1 MRKTS
6 SLLAL
11 LLLATVVL
19 LTSCGTTKVPDN
31 PSSENIPNLKSEEP
45 TANAQEIV
53 MTEDDLF
60 AQSAKNNNGM
70 FCAIGDYVY
79 GPSYYVGKT
88 GSSEEDY
95 DTFYNYSWTNN
106 PSSVFNP
113 FKMNSLFNMSFRT
126 IYHTFSSYNNTVFF
140 SSGEG
145 GVDASF
151 GNRCFSLY
159 DVWNIYSISQNE
171 ATPSLIIPGVCGD
184 FQVVGDYI
192 YYTKCGN
199 STATSAYVEHEG
211 SIWQNKNYDSGTSHL
226 YRTNLTTN
234 GDTVEITS
242 FPTYNFYIFNNKIL
256 YCKDS
261 GNGNVLCM
269 CDLDGSNEQQLSNKN
284 FIHSPVYNGEYVYYL
299 LSENNEENDWEKGQL
314 WRMTLDGTVDEQI
327 SSSVV
332 CDYCV
337 SDYKIYYTTE
347 NDCTYT
353 MNLDGSSVGVFFN
366 SSCYGMQILQAEKNY
381 LAYFLG
387 CGVASDFYLN
397 NMDGTQEIPFFN
409 DEDIF

>member
-19 LTSCGTTKVPDN
+19 LTSCGTTKVTDN
-31 PSSENIPNLKSEEP
+31 PSSENIPNLNSEET
-45 TANAQEIV
+45 TANAQEIE

-60 AQSAKNNNGM
+60 AQSAKNNNGR

-79 GPSYYVGKT
+79 GPSYYYVRKT
-88 GSSEEDY
+88 GASEEDY
-95 DTFYNYSWTNN
+95 DGFYNYSWTNN

-113 FKMNSLFNMSFRT
+113 FKMNSLFSMSNDIYRT
-126 IYHTFSSYNNTVFF
+126 FASCNNTVFF
-140 SSGEG
+140 SSGRG
-145 GVDASF
+145 GVDISS
-151 GNRCFSLY
+151 GKCCFSLS
-159 DVWNIYSISQNE
+159 DIWNIYSISQNE
-171 ATPSLIIPGVCGD
+171 ATPSLIISGVCGD

-199 STATSAYVEHEG
+199 STSTSASAYVEHD
-211 SIWQNKNYDSGTSHL
+211 ICQNEIYDSGTSHL
-226 YRTNLTTN
+226 YRTNVTTK

-242 FPTYNFYIFNNKIL
+242 FPTYNFYVFNNKIL
-256 YCKDS
+256 YCKDN
-261 GNGNVLCM
+261 GNGNILCM

-299 LSENNEENDWEKGQL
+299 LSENNEENDWGTGQL
-314 WRMTLDGTVDEQI
+314 WRITLDGTIDEQI

-332 CDYCV
+332 CDYCI
-337 SDYKIYYTTE
+337 SDHKIYYTTD
-347 NDCTYT
+347 NDCTYI
-353 MNLDGSSVGVFFN
+353 MNLDGSNVGIFFN
-366 SSCYGMQILQAEKNY
+366 SSCYGIQILHAEKNY
-381 LAYFLG
+381 IAYSLSIE
-387 CGVASDFYLN
+387 SDFFLN

-409 DEDIF
+409 DEYAF